1 MILDISSGPTLTLCS
16 EQIIDYSAA
25 TELVWSIFNVK
36 KDQDVRIKL
45 GYNVIDKVCSLS
57 QSHS

>member
-1 MILDISSGPTLTLCS
+1 MILDISSG
-16 EQIIDYSAA
+16 QIDYSAA

-45 GYNVIDKVCSLS
+45 GYNVIDKVCLLVFE
-57 QSHS
+57 SHYFTKSSCL